1 MELSTQT
8 VSAMPVVA
16 RPDTLD
22 GETEAEAELRRIRRM
37 ARWLDSAMV
46 DPLLGVLL
54 PGLGDLIG
62 SLLGTYI
69 IAVAMRRRISPVVI
83 ARMFLNLGI
92 DAAVGAIPLLGD
104 IADVAFRANLRNVD
118 LLIDRSRNGPEAR
131 ATRRDWGILAAAAG
145 VCLLAVAGSAWLT
158 VAIVQALW

>member
-1 MELSTQT
+1 MQLSTPT
-8 VSAMPVVA
+8 VSALPVA
-16 RPDTLD
+16 RRADTLD
-22 GETEAEAELRRIRRM
+22 GETEPEAELRRVRAM
-37 ARWLDSAMV
+37 ARWLDSALV

-69 IAVAMRRRISPVVI
+69 IAVALRRRVSPVVI

-92 DAAVGAIPLLGD
+92 DAAVGVIPLLGD
-104 IADVAFRANLRNVD
+104 IADVAYRANLRNVD
-118 LLIDRSRNGPEAR
+118 LLIDRSRTGPEVR
-131 ATRRDWGILAAAAG
+131 ATRRDWAILAAAAG

-158 VAIVQALW
+158 VAVVRALW